1 MGGAAAEPTP
11 GKGGK
16 KSLDANINLVPY
28 IDLLMTIMTF
38 LMMTAVWTQIAM
50 LEVQNAQSGP
60 PDSPPEQEKDP
71 IPPVLVLI
79 TDSAL
84 KIQEEGGEPREFP
97 KGSDGFDL
105 VGAKAVLDQLKQAR
119 PERVEVKMTA
129 EDSVP
134 YTDIIGVI
142 DTATGAGLTGITLS
156 PAST

>member
-1 MGGAAAEPTP
+1 MGGAVEAAPV
-11 GKGGK
+11 KGGK
-16 KSLDANINLVPY
+16 KPMDAAINLVPY

-38 LMMTAVWTQIAM
+38 LVMTAVWTQIAM

-60 PDSPPEQEKDP
+60 PDSPPPEEKEP

-79 TDSAL
+79 TENAL
-84 KIQEEGGEPREFP
+84 KIQEEGGEAREFP
-97 KGSDGFDL
+97 KGNEGFDMQA
-105 VGAKAVLDQLKQAR
+105 AKTVFDQLKQAR

-129 EDSVP
+129 EDAVQ
-134 YTDIIGVI
+134 YTDIIKVI

>member
-1 MGGAAAEPTP
+1 MGGVSVDTG

-16 KSLDANINLVPY
+16 KSLDTELNLVPY

-38 LMMTAVWTQIAM
+38 LIMTAVWTQIAM

-60 PDSPPEQEKDP
+60 PDSPPEEKKDP

-79 TDSAL
+79 TENAL

-97 KGSDGFDL
+97 KGNEGFDL
-105 VGAKAVLDQLKQAR
+105 TAAKAVFDQLKQAR

-129 EDSVP
+129 EDGVQ
-134 YTDIIGVI
+134 YTDIVGVI
-142 DTATGAGLTGITLS
+142 DTATGSGLTGITLS

>member
-1 MGGAAAEPTP
+1 MGGAVEAAPQ
-11 GKGGK
+11 KGGK
-16 KSLDANINLVPY
+16 KAMDAAINLVPY

-38 LMMTAVWTQIAM
+38 LIMTAVWTQIAM

-60 PDSPPEQEKDP
+60 PDTPPEEEKDP

-79 TDSAL
+79 TETAL

-97 KGSDGFDL
+97 KGNEGFDL
-105 VGAKAVLDQLKQAR
+105 VGAKGVFDQLKQAR

-129 EDSVP
+129 EDGVV

-142 DTATGAGLTGITLS
+142 DTATGSGLTGITLS

>member
-1 MGGAAAEPTP
+1 MGGVSVDTG

-16 KSLDANINLVPY
+16 KSLDTELNLVPY

-38 LMMTAVWTQIAM
+38 LIMTAVWTQIAM

-60 PDSPPEQEKDP
+60 PDSTPEEKKDP
-71 IPPVLVLI
+71 IPPVLVLV
-79 TDSAL
+79 TENNL
-84 KIQEEGGEPREFP
+84 KIQEEGGEARDFP
-97 KGSDGFDL
+97 KGADGFDL
-105 VGAKAVLDQLKQAR
+105 AAVRGVFDQLKQAR

-129 EDSVP
+129 EDGVQ
-134 YTDIIGVI
+134 YNDIVGVI

>member
-1 MGGAAAEPTP
+1 MGGAVEAAPQ
-11 GKGGK
+11 KGGK
-16 KSLDANINLVPY
+16 KAMDAAINLVPY

-38 LMMTAVWTQIAM
+38 LIMTAVWTQIAM

-60 PDSPPEQEKDP
+60 PDTPPEQEKDP

-79 TDSAL
+79 TENML
-84 KIQEEGGEPREFP
+84 KIQEEGGEAREFP
-97 KGSDGFDL
+97 KGNEGFDL
-105 VGAKAVLDQLKQAR
+105 TAAKAVFDQLKQAK

-129 EDSVP
+129 EDSVQ

-142 DTATGAGLTGITLS
+142 DTATGSGLTGITLT

>member
-1 MGGAAAEPTP
+1 MGGAVEAAPQ
-11 GKGGK
+11 KGGK
-16 KSLDANINLVPY
+16 KAMDAAINLVPY

-38 LMMTAVWTQIAM
+38 LIMTAVWTQIAM

-60 PDSPPEQEKDP
+60 PDTPPEEQKDP

-79 TDSAL
+79 TENSL

-97 KGSDGFDL
+97 KGNEGFDL
-105 VGAKAVLDQLKQAR
+105 AAAKTVFDQLKQAK

-129 EDSVP
+129 EDSVQ

-142 DTATGAGLTGITLS
+142 DTATGSGLTGITLS